1 MVEPEPVEP
10 EPVEPEPVEP
20 IEPVET
26 TVVVVKVVVIVVE
39 ELESAVGFAVVL
51 DVFVLVSC
59 ALVLGGPSLSTPL
72 LSNLQEESTRK
83 KTARIRS
90 CPAPARPPQYPHMK
104 TNERPNVALDVG
116 VGCRYHS
123 M

>member
-1 MVEPEPVEP
+1 MVEP

-90 CPAPARPPQYPHMK
+90 SPAPARPPQYPHMK
-104 TNERPNVALDVG
+104 TNERKALSPTS
-116 VGCRYHS
+116 R
-123 M
+123 